1 MTEAHKVT
9 HSNVNEDSNAN
20 NDWNTDEEFDD
31 IFNIFDDDKDTLE
44 YTGEEFNKYFFSGH
58 LPAMV
63 YEEETMDDDSFQDD
77 DVVIVETMQQE
88 ADDDVVLSQKFS
100 QLSTNVEDDQTSD
113 VTRKR
118 QRSSVAQG
126 GKSGSRSLDPG
137 GSH

>member
-9 HSNVNEDSNAN
+9 HSNVNEDSNGN

-44 YTGEEFNKYFFSGH
+44 YTDEEFNKYFFSGH

-77 DVVIVETMQQE
+77 DVTMQQE

-118 QRSSVAQG
+118 QRFSVAQG